1 MSTSSISEETYLI
14 SYGASGTL
22 GCFTTADQAAHYA
35 RGAQVMVRTERGK
48 ETGTVLCLG
57 APHGL
62 PTGLQLHPG
71 QILGYL
77 QQQEEAEQQRLDSL
91 GQQVIKV
98 ADLMVNELFLPI
110 KIIDVE
116 TVSDPDT
123 VVLHLLLF
131 GQVDL
136 KALQTTLTQRC
147 QMQVLLHDVTNPEA
161 LEEAAE
167 AGCGS
172 CSKDGDCGSGSCGS
186 GGCGPGNCSSG
197 TSGQKFQDD
206 WQDYFAE
213 LRKSME
219 RRHE

>member
-1 MSTSSISEETYLI
+1 
-14 SYGASGTL
+14 
-22 GCFTTADQAAHYA
+22 
-35 RGAQVMVRTERGK
+35 MVRTERGK

-71 QILGYL
+71 QILGYF

-136 KALQTTLTQRC
+136 KALQATLTQRC
-147 QMQVLLHDVTNPEA
+147 QVQVLLHDVTNPEA

-167 AGCGS
+167 DECGS
-172 CSKDGDCGSGSCGS
+172 CGKDGGCGSGSCGS
-186 GGCGPGNCSSG
+186 GGCGSGSCGSGSSDRE
-197 TSGQKFQDD
+197 FQDD

>member
-1 MSTSSISEETYLI
+1 MSTSSIPEETYLI

-22 GCFTTADQAAHYA
+22 GCFTSAGPTAHYA
-35 RGAQVMVRTERGK
+35 RGTQVMVRTERGK

-57 APHGL
+57 SPQGL
-62 PTGLQLHPG
+62 PAGLQLHPG
-71 QILGYL
+71 QILGCI
-77 QQQEEAEQQRLDSL
+77 QQQEIVEQQRLNSL
-91 GQQVIKV
+91 GQEVIK
-98 ADLMVNELFLPI
+98 AANLIVNELFLPI

-116 TVSDPDT
+116 TVSDPDS

-131 GQVDL
+131 GLVDL
-136 KALQTTLTQRC
+136 KALQTTLTRRC
-147 QMQVLLHDVTNPEA
+147 QVQVLLHDVTNPEA

-167 AGCGS
+167 
-172 CSKDGDCGSGSCGS
+172 GDCGSCGKNGGCESGSCGTGGCGAGSCGS
-186 GGCGPGNCSSG
+186 GSSDR
-197 TSGQKFQDD
+197 KFQDD

>member
-1 MSTSSISEETYLI
+1 
-14 SYGASGTL
+14 
-22 GCFTTADQAAHYA
+22 
-35 RGAQVMVRTERGK
+35 MVRTERGK

-57 APHGL
+57 TPQGL
-62 PTGLQLHPG
+62 PAGLQLHPG
-71 QILGYL
+71 QILGVY
-77 QQQEEAEQQRLDSL
+77 QQQELEEQQRLSQL
-91 GQQVIKV
+91 GQEVIS
-98 ADLMVNELFLPI
+98 AAHLMVNELSLPI

-136 KALQTTLTQRC
+136 NDLQTKLTQRC
-147 QMQVLLHDVTNPEA
+147 HIPILLHDMTNPEA

-167 AGCGS
+167 GGCGS
-172 CSKDGDCGSGSCGS
+172 CSKESGCGSGSCGS

-197 TSGQKFQDD
+197 TSGQKFQED
-206 WQDYFAE
+206 WQGYFAE